1 MTAADRKLKLNELV
15 TKQFEEIQDCLDFL
29 KSVTRKTFNYWLIHI
44 STRIVFISLDGSHG
58 NTWETLSI

>member
-15 TKQFEEIQDCLDFL
+15 TKQFEEIQDGLDFL

-44 STRIVFISLDGSHG
+44 STRIVFISLDGPHG